1 MIRDKDR
8 TLLKRYRHII
18 AALIAYSIGYF
29 TPLAALRA
37 IQDYKNNQ
45 PNFCEWY
52 LDIAW
57 KRGTNTDDDF
67 IAIRFQACS
76 FRRRPKYSRSRIS
89 RRKLVLIV
97 ISGAVLCGQSLLF
110 IFGGDH
116 LWLFPFSFLSAR
128 SK

>member
-1 MIRDKDR
+1 MIRDKDKV
-8 TLLKRYRHII
+8 LLKRYRHII

-67 IAIRFQACS
+67 IAINRNILKAS
-76 FRRRPKYSRSRIS
+76 IKYRHCLDFKFALSVVDQNILGHES
-89 RRKLVLIV
+89 L
-97 ISGAVLCGQSLLF
+97 GASWF
-110 IFGGDH
+110 
-116 LWLFPFSFLSAR
+116 
-128 SK
+128 

>member
-8 TLLKRYRHII
+8 ALLKRYRHII

-52 LDIAW
+52 LDIVW
-57 KRGTNTDDDF
+57 KRGVNNDDDF
-67 IAIRFQACS
+67 IAINRNILKAS
-76 FRRRPKYSRSRIS
+76 IKYRHGLDF
-89 RRKLVLIV
+89 KLALNVVDQNILGHE
-97 ISGAVLCGQSLLF
+97 SLGASWF
-110 IFGGDH
+110 
-116 LWLFPFSFLSAR
+116 
-128 SK
+128 